1 MEVRLIDENGEYL
14 GNIPIQEALR
24 MARDKYYDLV
34 EISPK
39 ATPPVAKFLKFGQF
53 KYDLKKKEQQQKAK
67 QKKTEVKGVRLSF
80 RIGKGDLELKSNQTK
95 KFLEEG
101 HKVKIEM
108 LLKGRERSHADLAKK
123 IIERFIQ
130 NITEAKIEQ
139 PLSKLEGKL
148 IVLIAKK

>member
-1 MEVRLIDENGEYL
+1 
-14 GNIPIQEALR
+14 
-24 MARDKYYDLV
+24 MAREKGYDLV

-67 QKKTEVKGVRLSF
+67 QKKTEVKGVRLSL

-108 LLKGRERSHADLAKK
+108 LLRGRERAHTDLARE
-123 IIERFIQ
+123 IIENFVK
-130 NITEAKIEQ
+130 NLAEAKIEQ
-139 PLSKLEGKL
+139 PLTKFGGKL
-148 IVLIAKK
+148 IILIAKR